1 MGKTGSINGNAA
13 ADSFR
18 VLCDG
23 FGPDV
28 YPDHKRS
35 SGRSWEPQNPD
46 KGTEWVVA
54 QWNVI
59 GSGDTNVQYYR
70 VKEIVI
76 VESFNPGSIV
86 AVDAIENHYLQEVTT
101 LKGGMKKVRLWSG
114 NMEPADKSRV
124 TVLRFSKSMDIS
136 VIRVVLDTGKAAGYN
151 NLDTVVILY

>member
-1 MGKTGSINGNAA
+1 M
-13 ADSFR
+13 
-18 VLCDG
+18 
-23 FGPDV
+23 
-28 YPDHKRS
+28 
-35 SGRSWEPQNPD
+35 
-46 KGTEWVVA
+46 
-54 QWNVI
+54 I